1 MSKIPFAVILLAIL
15 IGTAILMTLSVR
27 EGFGQAQEYAPKERK
42 YPLIPMQPMAVQC
55 YT

>member
-15 IGTAILMTLSVR
+15 VGAAILMTLSVR